1 MGATG
6 PSQRTVDGATPPTSL
21 ARVDTALFD
30 YDLPASAIA
39 QLPADRRDA
48 ARLLVV
54 DRARGSIEHRHVR
67 DLPEVLPRP
76 FALVRNNARVLRARL
91 RGKRSGGG
99 AVECLLLRP
108 ASEADVWWCLLRPG
122 KRLPVGSA
130 FSLPAGARATVL
142 EKSAEAEYRV
152 RFALA
157 EGQSVLDLAESI
169 GEMPLPPYI
178 HREVDDPR
186 RALDAERYNTV
197 YADPERTV
205 AAAAPTAGLHFTPEL
220 NRALEAG
227 GHRFFD
233 VTLHVGLDTF
243 RPIQTE
249 RIEEHRMHSE
259 TYEVPAA
266 TAATLR
272 SAALP
277 RLAVGTTSLRASE
290 DFLRHHADTPAG
302 ERLVAAS
309 RLFIYP
315 PATFGLDALLTNF
328 HLPRSTLLCLVSAFL
343 TPGSD
348 RGIGWLKEI
357 YAEALA
363 HDYRF
368 YSYGDAMLIL

>member
-1 MGATG
+1 M
-6 PSQRTVDGATPPTSL
+6 
-21 ARVDTALFD
+21 DTARFD
-30 YDLPASAIA
+30 YELPPHAIA
-39 QLPADRRDA
+39 QLPADRRDD

-54 DRARGSIEHRHVR
+54 DRARETVSHHRVR
-67 DLPEVLPRP
+67 DLPELLPQP
-76 FALVRNNARVLRARL
+76 YSFLRNNARVLRARL
-91 RGKRSGGG
+91 RGKRIGGG

-108 ASEADVWWCLLRPG
+108 AADGASWWSLLRPG
-122 KRLPVGSA
+122 KRLPPGST
-130 FSLPAGARATVL
+130 FSLADGVTAHVL
-142 EKSAEAEYRV
+142 EKSPEAQYRV
-152 RFALA
+152 RFDLPT
-157 EGQSVLDLAESI
+157 GQSVLDLAEAT

-178 HREVDDPR
+178 RREADDPR

-197 YADPERTV
+197 YARSERTV

-220 NRALEAG
+220 LGRLEER

-249 RIEEHRMHSE
+249 QVEQHTMHRE
-259 TYEVPAA
+259 TYEVPVE
-266 TAATLR
+266 TARVLR
-272 SAALP
+272 GEAGRP

-290 DFLRHHADTPAG
+290 DFLRHHLASALADEPFMADS
-302 ERLVAAS
+302 E
-309 RLFIYP
+309 LFVYP
-315 PATFGLDALLTNF
+315 PAQIGIEALMTNF

-343 TPGSD
+343 TPGSE
-348 RGIGWLKEI
+348 RGIDWLLEI